1 MSTVC
6 AVGASTSLAIV
17 ALLAF
22 VLPALAQQ
30 AAPVAVQIIDR
41 DATIA
46 VQTLQNAPLTAVLEE
61 FCRQTRADC
70 EGTAAAADIELPP
83 IHAVGT
89 WEQVIA
95 NLMQGTN
102 LNYAAM
108 PATAAS
114 GARLLITARALPL
127 EASQPSSVTNRAPD
141 GRVAPPAGDPLNAG
155 SSEAAPDTPVAQ
167 PVAAAE
173 DTNAELAPT
182 DEPTAVAAASDST
195 LPSAAPRTSVNSGT
209 ATDLMGNP
217 VLQYAGPAYLPFPD
231 GNGDLIVA
239 DNQPTTSPFAD
250 SNGNLSPNNSAVTT
264 PNTNPFPPNH
274 RTQTGPGR

>member
-6 AVGASTSLAIV
+6 AVGASTSLAMV

-22 VLPALAQQ
+22 VLPALGQQ

-46 VQTLQNAPLTAVLEE
+46 VQTLQNASLTAVLEE
-61 FCRQTRADC
+61 LCRQTRTDC
-70 EGTAAAADIELPP
+70 EGTAAAANIELPP

-95 NLMQGTN
+95 NLMEGTN

-114 GARLLITARALPL
+114 GARLLITARASSP

-141 GRVAPPAGDPLNAG
+141 GRVAAPAGDSLNAG
-155 SSEAAPDTPVAQ
+155 SSAAALDTSAAQ
-167 PVAAAE
+167 EVAAAE
-173 DTNAELAPT
+173 DTTAELAPT
-182 DEPTAVAAASDST
+182 QEPMAVAAASDSA
-195 LPSAAPRTSVNSGT
+195 LPSAAPRTSVNSGP

-231 GNGDLIVA
+231 GNGDFIVA
-239 DNQPTTSPFAD
+239 DNQPTTSPFAG
-250 SNGNLSPNNSAVTT
+250 SNGNLSPNNSEVTI

-274 RTQTGPGR
+274 RSQTGPGK